1 MPYIGRGPSK
11 SGAFRILKDFSSS
24 FNGSTTSFAIQDT
37 NGTALSVATPQ
48 NLMIAVDGV
57 MQEPGSAY
65 TISGTN
71 IVFGSAPQADATF
84 WGVELGDIGGT
95 SVSSSDQ
102 ILVTATGHSFVVG
115 RWMKATSTDG
125 VYAYADCTTEPNAEV
140 AGVII
145 SVTTDT
151 YTLQVHGTV
160 TGDAVPAQA
169 SGTIMFLDASNG
181 QMTTTETSTAGRV
194 SKPLAIVTKNDSEMV
209 ILTYR
214 GEVIS
219 SNVQTNAPN
228 NATYVT
234 TTANST
240 LTNEVLTSSL
250 KIDDFAAGDDN
261 TDLDSSTSRHGL
273 LLKLGGGT
281 TNFLRADGTW
291 NAPSGGIASVQ
302 ADGSPQLG
310 ANLDVNGHDIVSAS
324 NGDIQ
329 ITPNGT
335 GKTILDGEVTGSRA
349 FVSLLTDLI
358 EGGTHSS
365 LFWLGPPQYDPV
377 PNDEEIGYGRVFKWT
392 IQGGGSTA
400 YSTEAG
406 LRGKAWKFTTGTSNS
421 GFVSFYAGGQLMAF
435 NDDWTILLKY
445 KAPNTVKWGFGL
457 LSNPAGNIPW
467 GNNAFNMCSIDGNQT
482 NKIYLRTAMSSTQA
496 TTQLSGSYSYTDVH
510 VAKIVCSGNGTTVK
524 AYLDGTLFATHA
536 VGGTNS
542 SSVPQGAENLFVYF
556 NHSQYDTTARDMHVA
571 DFLAYS
577 EA

>member
-1 MPYIGRGPSK
+1 MAWSFYNS
-11 SGAFRILKDFSSS
+11 SGQLI
-24 FNGSTTSFAIQDT
+24 
-37 NGTALSVATPQ
+37 
-48 NLMIAVDGV
+48 DGV
-57 MQEPGSAY
+57 L
-65 TISGTN
+65 
-71 IVFGSAPQADATF
+71 D
-84 WGVELGDIGGT
+84 D
-95 SVSSSDQ
+95 
-102 ILVTATGHSFVVG
+102 
-115 RWMKATSTDG
+115 
-125 VYAYADCTTEPNAEV
+125 
-140 AGVII
+140 
-145 SVTTDT
+145 SVTTAKIANDA
-151 YTLQVHGTV
+151 V
-160 TGDAVPAQA
+160 TGAKLNPSLVAGDLIVAT
-169 SGTIMFLDASNG
+169 GTDTID
-181 QMTTTETSTAGRV
+181 R
-194 SKPLAIVTKNDSEMV
+194 LAKGAANHVLTMNDGA
-209 ILTYR
+209 T
-214 GEVIS
+214 
-219 SNVQTNAPN
+219 APN
-228 NATYVT
+228 WEAP
-234 TTANST
+234 
-240 LTNEVLTSSL
+240 
-250 KIDDFAAGDDN
+250 AA
-261 TDLDSSTSRHGL
+261 
-273 LLKLGGGT
+273 
-281 TNFLRADGTW
+281 
-291 NAPSGGIASVQ
+291 GGIASVQ

-435 NDDWTILLKY
+435 NDDWTILMKY

-457 LSNPAGNIPW
+457 LSNPANNIPW
-467 GNNAFNMCSIDGNQT
+467 GNNAYNMCSIDGNQT